1 MIAVE
6 ALFREENIT
15 LTVTPEGIQSMIHG
29 LTYGVELASPF
40 GEIIK
45 VFSGGSDASI
55 ELTMLYNTEY
65 NLSTYSI
72 LCGFE
77 SRSHPLSLFYGE
89 FIILV
94 TPFLKINLDSM

>member
-29 LTYGVELASPF
+29 LTYGVELASSF
-40 GEIIK
+40 GETIK
-45 VFSGGSDASI
+45 VFSGGSDLSI
-55 ELTMLYNTEY
+55 ELTILYNTEY
-65 NLSTYSI
+65 NLNTYST

-77 SRSHPLSLFYGE
+77 CWSRPLNLFYGE

-94 TPFLKINLDSM
+94 TFFSS